1 MLAHI
6 AMIRHFKIDPEP
18 WRGSYLRSDDE
29 NRKAY
34 IAALVDADNRNFGP
48 LLEFARSK

>member
-6 AMIRHFKIDPEP
+6 AMIRHFKVDPVP

-34 IAALVDADNRNFGP
+34 IAALFEADNRNFGP